1 MVNSDLDREV
11 EPNYKLVVVAKDLG
25 RPLARSSSAT
35 VLIDIGDINDNDPVL
50 YPNEYHVVLNQAD
63 LQQGELV
70 VQLRAQDPDFGANAE
85 ISYEIMAGNDG
96 TFRLDNDNGQ
106 LFLNQPIRELGQ
118 DVYTLKVS
126 ARKVL
131 TFNNL

>member
-1 MVNSDLDREV
+1 M
-11 EPNYKLVVVAKDLG
+11 
-25 RPLARSSSAT
+25 
-35 VLIDIGDINDNDPVL
+35 
-50 YPNEYHVVLNQAD
+50 VLNQAD

-96 TFRLDNDNGQ
+96 AFRLDNDNGH
-106 LFLNQPIRELGQ
+106 LFLNQPIRELSQ